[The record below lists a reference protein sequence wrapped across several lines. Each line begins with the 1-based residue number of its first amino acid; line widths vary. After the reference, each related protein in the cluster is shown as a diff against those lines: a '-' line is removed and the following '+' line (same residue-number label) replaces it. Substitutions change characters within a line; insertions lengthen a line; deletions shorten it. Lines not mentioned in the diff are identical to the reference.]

1 MIRKDGNQGELGI
14 AGWDE
19 AYLIKKLV
27 PAMFNEGL
35 IEKVDGKFRLS
46 NHYSVRT
53 NQHQILAGKSFQIF
67 WINNYLML
75 CHHPISE
82 VQCSP

>member
-46 NHYSVRT
+46 K
-53 NQHQILAGKSFQIF
+53 LG
-67 WINNYLML
+67 
-75 CHHPISE
+75 ISYCD
-82 VQCSP
+82 QK